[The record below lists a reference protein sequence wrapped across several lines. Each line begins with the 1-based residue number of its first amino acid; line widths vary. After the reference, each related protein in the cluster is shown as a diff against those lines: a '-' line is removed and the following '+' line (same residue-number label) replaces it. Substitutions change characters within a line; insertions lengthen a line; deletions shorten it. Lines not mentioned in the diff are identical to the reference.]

1 MNQIVREIYLLRDRI
16 KDKIE
21 VTQGS
26 DGYQIELH
34 VIDFEIENGT
44 TAKVSVKKPS
54 GKEFLDEAIV
64 DVENNSLI
72 IDLDKQ
78 MTAESGQAAL
88 QLELSK
94 DGRDVF
100 TYAHPMIVSVSNL
113 PIESTTGSPLLDKYI
128 DKMKNATENA
138 TNISNTIETKA
149 ENGEFTATIE
159 VGETITGSAE
169 SVASVENLGDK
180 QNVMLK
186 FTVPQGKQGESG
198 VMVPTAGMFTLSVD
212 SATGNMYCDYV
223 GDTAPQF
230 ELQENGDLYYII
242 SEEEA

>member
-34 VIDFEIENGT
+34 VMDFEIESGT
-44 TAKVSVKKPS
+44 TAKASVKKPS
-54 GKEFLDEAIV
+54 GKEILDEAVV

-78 MTAESGQAAL
+78 MTAESGQATL
-88 QLELSK
+88 QVELSK
-94 DGRDVF
+94 DGLDVF
-100 TYAHPMIVSVSNL
+100 SYAHPMIVSASNL

-128 DKMKNATENA
+128 EKMKYATENA
-138 TNISNTIETKA
+138 TNISNAIEEKA

-159 VGETITGSAE
+159 VGETITGPAE
-169 SVASVENLGDK
+169 SVATVENLGDK
-180 QNVMLK
+180 QNAILQ
-186 FTVPQGKQGESG
+186 FTVPRGKQGESG
-198 VMVPTAGMFTLSVD
+198 VMVPTAGMFTLNVD
-212 SATGNMYCDYV
+212 SETGNMYCDYV
-223 GDTAPQF
+223 GDTAPVF
-230 ELQENGDLYYII
+230 ELEENGDLYYTIP
-242 SEEEA
+242 EA